1 MLMILRRTLRLTLT
15 QRIRLYTDTDAD
27 TETETDTETTLHQT
41 LDSLPYVKPASENKT
56 HTQHNQHMASSFLHY
71 L

>member
-15 QRIRLYTDTDAD
+15 QRIRLYTDTD
-27 TETETDTETTLHQT
+27 TETDTETETTLHQT

-56 HTQHNQHMASSFLHY
+56 HTQHNQYMASSFLHY